1 MKKRGR
7 GGLFLVGLVL
17 VPKRGVRWTPPWK
30 FFAYARMRE
39 EKSKREREIRSKS
52 NFIADN
58 KRDRLFVSRVSSLN
72 LSRTKRGGGGGNGLQ
87 QFHPSR
93 VIENKTGP
101 LRMGPNKYRMYG
113 PLARKPPIKILRI
126 VSLLRRKWFLALG
139 KKERREGARYRHTFP
154 SLTRVRFFFRSIAVR
169 KTVKTARFN
178 EIIGLKIFLF
188 LFRNFRK
195 ILAIRINLS
204 RFSKID

>member
-1 MKKRGR
+1 
-7 GGLFLVGLVL
+7 
-17 VPKRGVRWTPPWK
+17 
-30 FFAYARMRE
+30 MRE

-113 PLARKPPIKILRI
+113 PLTETPNKNIKN
-126 VSLLRRKWFLALG
+126 
-139 KKERREGARYRHTFP
+139 
-154 SLTRVRFFFRSIAVR
+154 RFFITTKVIPRPWKKRKKGERS
-169 KTVKTARFN
+169 
-178 EIIGLKIFLF
+178 L
-188 LFRNFRK
+188 
-195 ILAIRINLS
+195 
-204 RFSKID
+204 